1 MCRDSE
7 HCSVAAGAASG
18 QRLSEASVVFV
29 GYRRRICQL
38 IFVPLPLPSTVGRS
52 VDRTDPPFLLSR
64 FFLECFAL
72 ALPELP
78 GRVLGLVL
86 VHASTD
92 SSARFAYKDNLKG
105 RIFHVFGFC
114 TDENNFQYLIS
125 RIIII
130 INELLWHQF

>member
-1 MCRDSE
+1 MGPGALVCRDSE

-29 GYRRRICQL
+29 GYRRRICRL

-52 VDRTDPPFLLSR
+52 VDRTDPPFLYASLSR
-64 FFLECFAL
+64 SFLGYFAL

-86 VHASTD
+86 VHAASD
-92 SSARFAYKDNLKG
+92 SSARFAYK
-105 RIFHVFGFC
+105 I
-114 TDENNFQYLIS
+114 
-125 RIIII
+125 
-130 INELLWHQF
+130 